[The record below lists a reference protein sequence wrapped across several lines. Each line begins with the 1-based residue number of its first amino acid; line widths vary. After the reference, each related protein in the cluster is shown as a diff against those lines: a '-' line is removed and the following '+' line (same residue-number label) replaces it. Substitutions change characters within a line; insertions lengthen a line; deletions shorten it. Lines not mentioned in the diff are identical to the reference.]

1 MHSKF
6 TPENADKLVNKTLKV
21 EDMSYSG
28 TKEDVTNVMVTYS
41 NPLETN
47 WKIDAGGN

>member
-28 TKEDVTNVMVTYS
+28 TKEDVTNVMVTYADS
-41 NPLETN
+41 LGTN
-47 WKIDAGGN
+47 WKIYAGGS